1 MTFNDI
7 TVYRKIKDKYLNLS
21 DFSIEGENE
30 YISLDSESEYIIM
43 FCAFA
48 NRKNRNEKKPIDFCE
63 LDFDEIKFL
72 GGYYEGGKKKTQGKI
87 ILKFGELAPIII
99 AKEISDYSKGKL
111 LLKDNKAI
119 FKRRFHNDRYEGFE
133 KEVKKTLIK
142 NVTKEERKSF
152 NEIY

>member
-21 DFSIEGENE
+21 DYSVEGENE
-30 YISLDSESEYIIM
+30 YISLDSDSEYIIM

-48 NRKNRNEKKPIDFCE
+48 NKKNRTERKPIDVCE
-63 LDFDEIKFL
+63 LNFDEIKFL

-87 ILKFGELAPIII
+87 ILRFGELAPIII

-111 LLKDNKAI
+111 SFKNNKAI
-119 FKRRFHNDRYEGFE
+119 FRRRFHNDRYDGFE
-133 KEVKKTLIK
+133 KEVKKMLIK
-142 NVTKEERKSF
+142 DFKKER
-152 NEIY
+152 NN